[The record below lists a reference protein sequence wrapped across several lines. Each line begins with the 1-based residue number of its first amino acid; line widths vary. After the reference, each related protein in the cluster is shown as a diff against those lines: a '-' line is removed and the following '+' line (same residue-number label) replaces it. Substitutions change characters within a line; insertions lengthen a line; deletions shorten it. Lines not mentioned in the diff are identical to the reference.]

1 MGSKNLMSSLW
12 KSFHSYKINFRLQW
26 MMVFQM
32 SCSKPFKMFPHSK
45 SHAKGIKVMKN
56 EPLWWIKRE
65 DLWRKPIQVIAFL

>member
-45 SHAKGIKVMKN
+45 SHAKGTKVMKN
-56 EPLWWIKRE
+56 EPLWIKRE